1 VKHCSDKHTLTI
13 IINSLFF
20 SKLYYCSTVWS
31 NTSQTNLNKVQVM
44 QNFAC
49 RTVSGVGKYDRVTP
63 ILQELKWFPV
73 RQCLYFRDAVMA
85 FKCMTLRKRT
95 CIPNWTVCETRWHF
109 IWRVTRNSRM
119 IDTPLYRTATGQRS
133 FKFRMATIWNS
144 LKPKQRKTS
153 KIIP

>member
-1 VKHCSDKHTLTI
+1 
-13 IINSLFF
+13 
-20 SKLYYCSTVWS
+20 
-31 NTSQTNLNKVQVM
+31 M

-95 CIPNWTVCETRWHF
+95 CIPN
-109 IWRVTRNSRM
+109 
-119 IDTPLYRTATGQRS
+119 
-133 FKFRMATIWNS
+133 
-144 LKPKQRKTS
+144 
-153 KIIP
+153 